1 MSKLLKKI
9 GLNSRKALN
18 SSISPK
24 KKNKVL
30 KDFVKLIE
38 INKNKI
44 ISENK
49 KDIFYA
55 RGKKLK
61 ENLIQRLALNN
72 NKLKS
77 IIDSVKTITSFKD
90 PVNQVTSKWK
100 RPNGLEIR
108 RVTIPI
114 GVIGVI
120 FESRPNVTSDVSALC
135 FKSGNAV
142 ILRGGSEAS
151 EPPLNI
157 TAFPDLKHS
166 ADTSDVT
173 LGLLSNIT
181 PITPIGIVTLLI
193 SSPFGLFHLEVTWLT
208 GSLKEVIV
216 LTESI
221 ILFNLLLLRAS
232 LWIKFSFNFFP
243 LA

>member
-72 NKLKS
+72 NKLES

-90 PVNQVTSKWK
+90 PVNQITS
-100 RPNGLEIR
+100 
-108 RVTIPI
+108 
-114 GVIGVI
+114 
-120 FESRPNVTSDVSALC
+120 
-135 FKSGNAV
+135 
-142 ILRGGSEAS
+142 
-151 EPPLNI
+151 
-157 TAFPDLKHS
+157 
-166 ADTSDVT
+166 
-173 LGLLSNIT
+173 
-181 PITPIGIVTLLI
+181 
-193 SSPFGLFHLEVTWLT
+193 
-208 GSLKEVIV
+208 
-216 LTESI
+216 
-221 ILFNLLLLRAS
+221 
-232 LWIKFSFNFFP
+232 
-243 LA
+243 

>member
-44 ISENK
+44 ISENN

-90 PVNQVTSKWK
+90 PIDQVTSKWK
-100 RPNGLEIR
+100 RPN
-108 RVTIPI
+108 
-114 GVIGVI
+114 
-120 FESRPNVTSDVSALC
+120 
-135 FKSGNAV
+135 
-142 ILRGGSEAS
+142 
-151 EPPLNI
+151 
-157 TAFPDLKHS
+157 DLK
-166 ADTSDVT
+166 
-173 LGLLSNIT
+173 
-181 PITPIGIVTLLI
+181 
-193 SSPFGLFHLEVTWLT
+193 LEELQYQ
-208 GSLKEVIV
+208 
-216 LTESI
+216 
-221 ILFNLLLLRAS
+221 
-232 LWIKFSFNFFP
+232 
-243 LA
+243 

>member
-77 IIDSVKTITSFKD
+77 IIDSIKTITSFKD
-90 PVNQVTSKWK
+90 PVNQVIESWK
-100 RPNGLEIR
+100 RPNGLKISK
-108 RVTIPI
+108 VTTSI
-114 GVIGVI
+114 GVV
-120 FESRPNVTSDVSALC
+120 
-135 FKSGNAV
+135 AV
-142 ILRGGSEAS
+142 IYE
-151 EPPLNI
+151 
-157 TAFPDLKHS
+157 
-166 ADTSDVT
+166 
-173 LGLLSNIT
+173 
-181 PITPIGIVTLLI
+181 
-193 SSPFGLFHLEVTWLT
+193 
-208 GSLKEVIV
+208 
-216 LTESI
+216 
-221 ILFNLLLLRAS
+221 IL
-232 LWIKFSFNFFP
+232 
-243 LA
+243 